1 MKFLT
6 KVSAGVLLSVGTVF
20 ILLTFI
26 GATTLRDEK
35 DKTNLLV
42 GGLVLGLPPALI
54 GGWLAQSLY
63 KQQKERDRLQATFFK
78 LIRQGDGRL
87 TTLDF
92 SMETGLDGKSA
103 KAYLD
108 ERAIE
113 FDAAFDVDENGN
125 QYYRFSKSTV
135 SLPPPNEVAFKQ
147 QFGSTGTFDVILESV
162 PARSKI
168 AAIKVVRELTSLGLK
183 EAKDLVEATP
193 ATLKNTVSS
202 DFAYECRAKFEAIGA
217 TVIVINNQR

>member
-1 MKFLT
+1 MKLLA
-6 KVSAGVLLSVGTVF
+6 KASAGVLLSIGIGF
-20 ILLTFI
+20 LLLMFI
-26 GATTLRDEK
+26 GGTTIRDEK
-35 DKTNLLV
+35 DRTNLLV
-42 GGLVLGLPPALI
+42 GGLVLGLPPTLI

-63 KQQKERDRLQATFFK
+63 KQQKERDHLQATFFK

-125 QYYRFSKSTV
+125 QFYRFRKGTA
-135 SLPPPNEVAFKQ
+135 SLPPPNEAAFKPQ
-147 QFGSTGTFDVILESV
+147 SGPAGTFDVILESV

-193 ATLKNTVSS
+193 ATLKNSVSS
-202 DFAYECRAKFEAIGA
+202 DFAYKCKEKFEAIGA
-217 TVIVINNQR
+217 TVMVISNQ